1 MPQSTQVMQPNTLEI
16 VRQPKVH
23 RCPEISEVFKALSDD
38 KALMIFNTIALGPG
52 NSVKLSDN
60 LNLSRKQYYSKME
73 RLSKQGLVTRK
84 NGKYYLTT
92 LGKVLYELQ
101 LVLGMA
107 IDNFWKLKAIDS
119 LQNPDNLPELE
130 LTRLIDTI
138 VDNEELKSVILKKSH
153 KVPDKFSSYS

>member
-1 MPQSTQVMQPNTLEI
+1 MPQSTQVVQPRTPGS
-16 VRQPKVH
+16 VKQPKTKG
-23 RCPEISEVFKALSDD
+23 CPVVSEVFKALSDD

-52 NSVKLSDN
+52 DSIRLSDN

-101 LVLGMA
+101 LVLGIA

-130 LTRLIDTI
+130 LARLIDTI
-138 VDNEELKSVILKKSH
+138 IDSEELKNAILKKSH
-153 KVPDKFSSYS
+153 NVPVKSHS

>member
-1 MPQSTQVMQPNTLEI
+1 MVQSTQLMQSKTLES
-16 VRQPKVH
+16 VKQPKIH
-23 RCPEISEVFKALSDD
+23 ACPAISEVFKALSDD
-38 KALMIFNTIALGPG
+38 KALMILNTIALGPG
-52 NSVKLSDN
+52 NSIRVSDN

-101 LVLGMA
+101 LVLGIA

-130 LTRLIDTI
+130 LRRLIETI
-138 VDNEELKSVILKKSH
+138 IDNQELKNVILKKTH
-153 KVPDKFSSYS
+153 TVPVKSDS

>member
-1 MPQSTQVMQPNTLEI
+1 MPQSTQIMQPRTPGNI
-16 VRQPKVH
+16 KQPKTN
-23 RCPEISEVFKALSDD
+23 RCPAVSEVFKALSDD

-52 NSVKLSDN
+52 DSIRLSDN

-101 LVLGMA
+101 LLLGIA

-130 LTRLIDTI
+130 LARLIDTI
-138 VDNEELKSVILKKSH
+138 IDSEELKNVILKKSH
-153 KVPDKFSSYS
+153 NVPVKSHS

>member
-1 MPQSTQVMQPNTLEI
+1 MTQSTQVVQPKTLESLT
-16 VRQPKVH
+16 QPRIH
-23 RCPEISEVFKALSDD
+23 ACPAISEVFKALSDD
-38 KALMIFNTIALGPG
+38 KALMILNTIALGPE
-52 NSVKLSDN
+52 NSTRVSDN

-101 LVLGMA
+101 LVLGIA

-119 LQNPDNLPELE
+119 LQNPSNLPELE
-130 LTRLIDTI
+130 LTRLIETI
-138 VDNEELKSVILKKSH
+138 IDNQELKNVILKKSH
-153 KVPDKFSSYS
+153 NVPVKYHS

>member
-1 MPQSTQVMQPNTLEI
+1 MQSRTLE
-16 VRQPKVH
+16 VGRQPKVH
-23 RCPEISEVFKALSDD
+23 RCPAISEVFKALSDD
-38 KALMIFNTIALGPG
+38 KALVIFNTIALGPG
-52 NSVKLSDN
+52 KSVRLSDN
-60 LNLSRKQYYSKME
+60 LDLSRKQYYSKME
-73 RLSKQGLVTRK
+73 RVSKQGLVTRK

-130 LTRLIDTI
+130 LTRLINTI
-138 VDNEELKSVILKKSH
+138 IDNEELKTVILKKSH
-153 KVPDKFSSYS
+153 EVPAKFSS

>member
-1 MPQSTQVMQPNTLEI
+1 MPRSTQVIQSKILESAK
-16 VRQPKVH
+16 QPKIH
-23 RCPEISEVFKALSDD
+23 ACPAISEVFKALSDD
-38 KALMIFNTIALGPG
+38 KSLMILNTIALGPG
-52 NSVKLSDN
+52 KSNRLSDN

-101 LVLGMA
+101 LVLGIA

-119 LQNPDNLPELE
+119 LQSPDNLPEPE
-130 LTRLIDTI
+130 LSRLIESI
-138 VDNEELKSVILKKSH
+138 IDNQELKNVILKKSH
-153 KVPDKFSSYS
+153 IVPVKPQS

>member
-1 MPQSTQVMQPNTLEI
+1 MQPRTPGNI
-16 VRQPKVH
+16 KQPKTN
-23 RCPEISEVFKALSDD
+23 RCPAVSEVFKALSDD

-52 NSVKLSDN
+52 DSIRLSDN

-101 LVLGMA
+101 LVLGIA

-130 LTRLIDTI
+130 LARLIDTI
-138 VDNEELKSVILKKSH
+138 IDSEELKNAILKKSH
-153 KVPDKFSSYS
+153 NVPVKSHS

>member
-1 MPQSTQVMQPNTLEI
+1 MPQSTQVMQSRTLE
-16 VRQPKVH
+16 VGRQPKVH
-23 RCPEISEVFKALSDD
+23 RCPAISEVFKALSDD
-38 KALMIFNTIALGPG
+38 KALVIFNTIALGPG
-52 NSVKLSDN
+52 KSVRLSDN
-60 LNLSRKQYYSKME
+60 LDLSRKQYYSKME
-73 RLSKQGLVTRK
+73 RVSKQGLVTRK

-130 LTRLIDTI
+130 LTRLINTI
-138 VDNEELKSVILKKSH
+138 IDNEELKTVILKKSH
-153 KVPDKFSSYS
+153 EVPAKFSS

>member
-1 MPQSTQVMQPNTLEI
+1 MPQSTQVIHSRTIES
-16 VRQPKVH
+16 VRQPKVN
-23 RCPEISEVFKALSDD
+23 RWPTISEVFKALSDD
-38 KALMIFNTIALGPG
+38 KALMIFNTIALAPG
-52 NSVKLSDN
+52 NSIRLSDN

-101 LVLGMA
+101 LVLGLA

-119 LQNPDNLPELE
+119 LQNPDNLPETE

-138 VDNEELKSVILKKSH
+138 IDSEELKNVIIKKSH
-153 KVPDKFSSYS
+153 KVPVKFSS